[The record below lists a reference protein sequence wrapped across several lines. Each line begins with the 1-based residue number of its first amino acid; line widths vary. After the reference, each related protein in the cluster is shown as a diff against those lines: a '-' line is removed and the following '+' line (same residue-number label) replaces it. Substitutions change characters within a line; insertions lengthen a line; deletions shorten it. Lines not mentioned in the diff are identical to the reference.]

1 MSLKFSF
8 LAASTLVALPVA
20 AAAQTMTPP
29 PTTQSTTTQTQP
41 ATTTAPSTT
50 MQTTTTQTQPATT
63 APPATQQTTTT
74 QTQPATTDQPST
86 TTTQTTTTQTGGVT
100 AATEADITK
109 GASVYDQ
116 NGELVGKVDSV
127 SSTGAIVSTGKA
139 RAEIPITSFG
149 KNDKGLVVSIT
160 KAELDAQAK
169 DKTSKKETDTEPKGD

>member
-1 MSLKFSF
+1 MLTSA
-8 LAASTLVALPVA
+8 LAIGLGTAV
-20 AAAQTMTPP
+20 AAQTTEPSP
-29 PTTQSTTTQTQP
+29 PTTGPTTTQTTTTQTQPTTPTEPTTTQSITTQTQP
-41 ATTTAPSTT
+41 ATTTE
-50 MQTTTTQTQPATT
+50 PA
-63 APPATQQTTTT
+63 
-74 QTQPATTDQPST
+74 T
-86 TTTQTTTTQTGGVT
+86 TTTQTTTTQTGQVT

-139 RAEIPITSFG
+139 RAEIPVTSFG

-169 DKTSKKETDTEPKGD
+169 DTKKEDKPKE